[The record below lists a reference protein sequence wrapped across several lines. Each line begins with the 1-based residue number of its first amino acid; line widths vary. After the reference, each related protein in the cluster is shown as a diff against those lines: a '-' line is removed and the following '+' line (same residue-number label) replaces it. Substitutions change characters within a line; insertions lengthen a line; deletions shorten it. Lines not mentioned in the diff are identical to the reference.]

1 LLGKGGGSLIAG
13 KVGYAVTCALAA
25 VVLIVSGAAYKVVS
39 LSQGLGNGVS
49 INNGASVGAMNILV
63 MGLESRTDYE
73 GNTLSA
79 GLLAAMHAGSVYG
92 VENLGVGGQATNTL
106 ILIHIFAGG
115 QKAVGFSVPRD
126 DYVTYPEAYDG
137 QSSGKID
144 EAYGLAYSQ
153 SLGQTFGSSMS
164 SSQRYLQA
172 NQAGQAATIATVESV
187 TGQKIDHFAEV
198 NLAGFY
204 YLAEAFGGIEAC
216 LKPSSGDA
224 NLHDANSGFNAVLD
238 GYNVSKGGTQYLHLS
253 APQALAFVR
262 ERDNLPNGDLDRTHR
277 QQAVLDYVIWKLE
290 TNGVLSDLGQLTSLL
305 NTAKQYLITDSTWN
319 LLNFASDMH
328 ALTGKN
334 LQFYTAPISGYGK
347 VGNQD
352 VNLIDVTTIQAAI
365 KAKFT
370 APAPATPGA
379 SAAKSSASA
388 VPIPAAST
396 VTVDVYNGGMTSGL
410 ATGISEALVAKGYK
424 AGAVTNASAQSQPAT
439 AGTQVFY
446 GAGTSA
452 NAAKI
457 ADYFG
462 ATAAALTSLPAGHV
476 EVLLGT
482 GATVVPATLSPST
495 SALGS
500 SAASGS
506 SAVSAS
512 SSASASTAGNN
523 GAAGGALTVAA
534 KAKYGIPCVY

>member
-1 LLGKGGGSLIAG
+1 
-13 KVGYAVTCALAA
+13 
-25 VVLIVSGAAYKVVS
+25 
-39 LSQGLGNGVS
+39 
-49 INNGASVGAMNILV
+49 

-92 VENLGVGGQATNTL
+92 VNNLGVGGQATNTL
-106 ILIHIFAGG
+106 ILLHIFAGG
-115 QKAVGFSVPRD
+115 EKAVGFSIPRD
-126 DYVTYPEAYDG
+126 DWVTYPQAYDG
-137 QSSGKID
+137 QSQGKID
-144 EAYGLAYSQ
+144 QAYGLAYAQ
-153 SLGQTFGSSMS
+153 SLSATVNSGQSSN
-164 SSQRYLQA
+164 QRYLEA
-172 NQAGQAATIATVESV
+172 NQAGQAATLATVSAV

-204 YLAEAFGGIEAC
+204 YLAAAFGGIEVC
-216 LKPSSGDA
+216 LQPSSGDA
-224 NLHDANSGFNAVLD
+224 NLHDFNSGFNAVLD
-238 GYNVSKGGTQYLHLS
+238 GYSVSKGGAQYLHLK

-290 TNGVLSDLGQLTSLL
+290 NGGALSDLGQLTSLL

-319 LLNFASDMH
+319 LLNFATDMR

-334 LQFYTAPISGYGK
+334 LQFYTAPITGYGK

-365 KAKFT
+365 KSKFT
-370 APAPATPGA
+370 GPVPATPSA
-379 SAAKSSASA
+379 SAAGSGTSAA
-388 VPIPAAST
+388 PVPAAST
-396 VTVDVYNGGMTSGL
+396 VTVDVYNGGMTAGL

-424 AGAVTNASAQSQPAT
+424 AGAVTNATAQSQTAT

-462 ATAAALTSLPAGHV
+462 ATAAALASLPAGHV

-482 GATVVPATLSPST
+482 GATVVPATLSPSM
-495 SALGS
+495 SA
-500 SAASGS
+500 
-506 SAVSAS
+506 SAS

-523 GAAGGALTVAA
+523 GAAGGALTVGA
-534 KAKYGIPCVY
+534 KAKFGIPCVY

>member
-1 LLGKGGGSLIAG
+1 VHDQPEGTTLLGMGGGSTIAG
-13 KVGYAVTCALAA
+13 KVGYAVTCVVAA
-25 VVLIVSGAAYKVVS
+25 VVLVVSGVAYRFVS
-39 LSQGLGNGVS
+39 LAEDLGNGVS
-49 INNGASVGAMNILV
+49 ISNGASVGAMNILV

-73 GNTLSA
+73 GQTLSA

-115 QKAVGFSVPRD
+115 QKAVGFSIPRD

-137 QSSGKID
+137 QSQGKID

-153 SLGQTFGSSMS
+153 SLAQTVNSSVS
-164 SSQRYLQA
+164 SQQRYLEA

-187 TGQKIDHFAEV
+187 TGQKVDHFAEV

-204 YLAEAFGGIEAC
+204 YLAQSFGGIEAC
-216 LKPSSGDA
+216 IKPSGSDA

-238 GYNVSKGGTQYLHLS
+238 GYNLSKGGTQYLHLK

-290 TNGVLSDLGQLTSLL
+290 NDGVLSDLGQLTSLL

-319 LLNFASDMH
+319 LLNFATDMH
-328 ALTGKN
+328 ALSGKN
-334 LQFYTAPISGYGK
+334 LQFFTAPIVGYGTINK
-347 VGNQD
+347 QD
-352 VNLIDVTTIQAAI
+352 VNLIDVATIQAAI

-370 APAPATPGA
+370 APVPASQAA
-379 SAAKSSASA
+379 STAKAA
-388 VPIPAAST
+388 PIPAAST
-396 VTVDVYNGGMTSGL
+396 VTVDVYNGGSTPGL
-410 ATGISEALVAKGYK
+410 ATGISQALVAKGYK
-424 AGAVTNASAQSQPAT
+424 AGQVTNASAQLEAT
-439 AGTQVFY
+439 AAGTQVFY

-476 EVLLGT
+476 EVLLGS
-482 GATVVPATLSPST
+482 GATVVPATLAPASTASPS
-495 SALGS
+495 S
-500 SAASGS
+500 SAATS
-506 SAVSAS
+506 S
-512 SSASASTAGNN
+512 AGNN
-523 GAAGGALTVAA
+523 GAAGGALTVGA